1 MKKIEVVAAII
12 KKDDKFLIT
21 QRGYGEYKDY
31 YEFPGGKIEK
41 DETNIEALKREIF
54 EELEATINVDEFL
67 LTVEYD
73 YKDFHLTMH
82 TYICSLIDDHIKM
95 KEHEDMRFINIEEI
109 DKYVF
114 LPADEIIIN
123 KLKETLKN

>member
-21 QRGYGEYKDY
+21 QKGYGEYKDY

-54 EELEATINVDEFL
+54 EELEAKINVDEFL

-82 TYICSLIDDHIKM
+82 TYICSLKDDHIKM